1 VGQVIVLDSSA
12 LVGVLLEQPSAD
24 WLLQRMV
31 GTEVCAPAH
40 QTVEAVSAMARMHR
54 AGQISEAA
62 LSSAAADAVGLH
74 QQLVPPTAHHVQR
87 ALELSSHVRITDG
100 LYVALAEERSCPLL
114 TTDGRLA
121 RAVTTCEVLTPP
133 S

>member
-1 VGQVIVLDSSA
+1 MGQVIVLDASA
-12 LVGVLLEQPSAD
+12 LVDILLEQPSAD

-31 GTEVCAPAH
+31 STEVCAPAH

-54 AGQISEAA
+54 AGRISEAV

-74 QQLVPPTAHHVQR
+74 QQLVPPTDRHVRR
-87 ALELSSHVRITDG
+87 ALELRSHIRITDG

-114 TTDGRLA
+114 TTDRRLA
-121 RAVTTCEVLTPP
+121 RAVTTCEVLAPP
-133 S
+133 T